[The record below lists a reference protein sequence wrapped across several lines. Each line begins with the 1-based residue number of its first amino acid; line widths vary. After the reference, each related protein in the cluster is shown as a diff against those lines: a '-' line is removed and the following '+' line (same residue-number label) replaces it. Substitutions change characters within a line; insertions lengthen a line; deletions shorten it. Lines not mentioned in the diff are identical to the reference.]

1 MLLLAAMLP
10 ALAQEVDKLS
20 AGTKVFL
27 QRRANNLLEDTAVI
41 KKSTFAKPQAIQGV
55 EYVDCFISLNEG
67 ASISDLEDLGVEV
80 NGVYDHFITA
90 RVPIGQIEAVSQLE
104 CVKQVSIAR
113 KLKPLTDEA
122 KTVTNADKVW
132 DGLNNGLPQEYDG
145 TGVVLGIIDDGIEFN
160 HLAFKDA
167 DGNTR
172 VKAIYKP
179 NDSSAGTGGVKTSI
193 DGVELPGYAYTTATA
208 IAAQTTDDTSA
219 SHGTHTTG
227 CAAGSKVGNY
237 SGMAPN
243 VDLVLAGCGEDLTET
258 ALINSAK
265 YIANYAKSVGKPCV
279 ISISIGGETGPHDGK
294 SGTSIGYDE
303 VAEKYGAVILLAA
316 GNEADC
322 TGYATKTLSSNSDAM
337 AVIHTGTSYFNSN
350 YSSSYGLVGA
360 CDIWNSTNE
369 ELKVT
374 VKVLN
379 SSGTAVYT
387 SQAMSSGT
395 ISANTLSSYF
405 STSGSQGITIEGGV
419 DANNNR
425 YNINIWAQLGRN
437 QGSYKVAYIITG
449 KAGNVINVFT
459 ENNYSQLASSGS
471 VSGYTLSAG
480 LSDGTMCDD
489 MTGSK
494 TISVGAAA
502 TRLTVPTYYGSRT
515 SQLSN
520 GSYDEGDVAYFSSFG
535 TDYNGVNHPFIT
547 APGHSVVSSLNRHD
561 TSGYISNSYGS
572 YRVSLGSNTYDYW
585 GWMSGTSMATPISA
599 GVVALYLQADPT
611 LDVDGVKDVIAHTAT
626 AYSNPAS
633 PAKQRGNGIINAL
646 AGIEY
651 ILNNTNTPRITA
663 TPASVAFGDQVA
675 GGTYTQTF
683 TVTGANLEGNI
694 TLAKSGSSAFSI
706 SPTSV
711 AKATAE
717 GDGATI
723 TVTFKPTAY
732 TTADYTGTV
741 TLTSSNATTVTVVL
755 TGKGVYT
762 APVIAANP
770 TSLTFTGNSG
780 STYTKTV
787 TITGSN
793 LQGNITAAIQN
804 DANGYYSVSPTSFT
818 ASPQTVT
825 VTWHPTAGGNSTANL
840 VLTTTGTGANSV
852 TVPLSGTAQGPTITA
867 NPTNVTFADA
877 YATRTYTKT
886 VTVTGTNLSQNITAS
901 ISGANVYSIDK
912 TSLGTSGGTITVTY
926 APTLAGT
933 TSATLSLSSNGAST
947 VTVPITGTAQAATPT
962 LVVSPTALSFTAD
975 AEQQTTQTFNVT
987 GRFISSDVALALSGA
1002 NSTMFTVS
1010 PATIPAASISD
1021 NTPVTVTVTFTAPA
1035 DDGTYTGTVTLTSNG
1050 AEAQTVALNAEV
1062 STGGTAS
1069 DAYLDIAKYATI
1081 DEAGW
1086 RTALVNNLYKYTEY
1100 SENGIAWLTLPT
1112 YGAFVGARY
1121 STTSST
1127 VGSGHPQAWIECSL
1141 GTNNTY
1147 AGTTWTSEASYTN
1160 PFNGS
1165 SAFFT
1170 SATARAIGYNSRTNT
1185 DVRTISYYV
1194 TNTTAVKLSG
1204 TGRNGTNAT
1213 YPASLKV
1220 YECTKNGDNL
1230 IPSTTATKS
1239 LTNSSTTTFT
1249 LTADDLEASKIY
1261 KVETSIYRGYMYE
1274 IAFQT
1279 PLNKPSLSVTPSELS
1294 IKAAPGETAT
1304 ATFNVKGRLLTDNV
1318 AVTLTDQNGVFA
1330 VNPTNISISDA
1341 QAGSDVTVSFSSET
1355 EGTFTGTVT
1364 VVSGNLSET
1373 ISLIGV
1379 SADGG
1384 TASDNYLNIAKYAT
1398 INAAGWP
1405 TSSIENLYQ
1414 YKEYPE
1420 DDCAWLTVANYG
1432 VNIASDTQKWFTP
1445 NTIKSSAGSWD
1456 ATDIFFGDDTYFG
1469 ATGTSYY
1476 ANWTEDYQDFYV
1488 TNCTLV
1494 KQYAYNSS
1502 SNYPLIMTIYECT
1515 ENADGTLTAGTTA
1528 VQTIQSTVYSAT
1540 ELITSSALDASKIY
1554 KIRVYN
1560 DYSRLYEI
1568 GFQTPL
1574 TKPTL
1579 TIDPEELDFIAEPG
1593 QMQTQ
1598 TFTLTGMRLTEDV
1611 TLILTDEKGVYDIS
1625 VSSVSRADASA
1636 GVEVTV
1642 TFNAP
1647 EYDGS
1652 YRAQVMVS
1660 SGEASAQL
1668 GLYGSVGKPGSA
1680 YSRYLDIANYG
1691 TISTGNWYVDVID
1704 NPYKYTENVT
1714 DQVAWLTMP
1723 VYMAREAWL
1732 YNDQNWVGNY
1742 NNYYI
1747 HVSETEG
1754 LAWDAT
1760 DVFPGDDYYFTSTK
1774 SYGLGQVS
1782 TTNTDLAYT
1791 YYNVTNCT
1799 QVKAYGYNT
1808 SGTTSSYPAF
1818 IQIFELTENTDGTL
1832 TMSETRTDIQSTY
1845 TTSSDVTMTSIE
1857 LDPAKIYRVY
1867 VGGARSYFYEV
1878 AFRTPLPDEKT
1889 LAELVD
1895 AGVEQQHYKIVAG
1908 DLRLV
1913 YVSGD
1918 SKKLYC
1924 KDDNQFASKSIIEE
1938 GQIDYVKTKAGLQ
1951 NGDWDQSNWVVL
1963 YNSAGWSNEVVPLMG
1978 RRLKGVSGQFIDR
1991 TNPTVATSLVPQIYD
2006 ETEQAVNYMENVNTY
2021 ITCNFLGTTQTGSD
2035 GNTYFFVTPKP
2046 MEIAQINWAMWD
2058 EETGSFVVPPATG
2071 SSNQAH
2077 LDGGF
2082 YANDSEYDGT
2092 MPELRNGYV
2101 YNFVGM
2107 VRHEQVASSSIKAP
2121 RKAGVSNSYVVY
2133 PLSGMTDVGRVEGD
2147 VITAVSDLKA
2157 GAAVEVARYNVA
2169 GQRVDKNYRGVV
2181 IVMMSDGT
2189 SRKVVV
2195 R

>member
-20 AGTKVFL
+20 AGTKVYL
-27 QRRANNLLEDTAVI
+27 QRRANNLIEDTTVV
-41 KKSTFAKPQAIQGV
+41 KKSAFARPKTIQGV
-55 EYVDCFISLNEG
+55 EYIDCFISLNDDTS
-67 ASISDLEDLGVEV
+67 ASISDLEGLGVQV

-90 RVPIGQIEAVSQLE
+90 KVPIDKIEAVSQLD
-104 CVKQVSIAR
+104 CVKQVSVAR
-113 KLKPLTDEA
+113 VLKHLSDQA

-132 DGLNNGLPQEYDG
+132 DGTNYGLPQEYDG

-160 HLAFKDA
+160 HLAFKDTN
-167 DGNTR
+167 GNTR

-179 NDSSAGTGGVKTSI
+179 NDTSAGTGGTRVSI
-193 DGVELPGYAYTTATA
+193 DGVTLPGYAYTTASA

-219 SHGTHTTG
+219 SHGTHTAG

-243 VDLVLAGCGEDLTET
+243 VDLVLAGCGEELTET

-337 AVIHTGTSYFNSN
+337 AVIHTGTSYFNTN
-350 YSSSYGLVGA
+350 YSSSYGLVGS
-360 CDIWNSTNE
+360 CDIWNNTNE

-387 SQAMSSGT
+387 SPTMSSGT

-405 STSGSQGITIEGGV
+405 STTYSQGITIEGGV

-425 YNINIWAQLGRN
+425 YNINIWSQLGRN

-471 VSGYTLSAG
+471 VSGYTLSKG

-502 TRLTVPTYYGSRT
+502 TRLTVPTYYGNRT

-520 GSYDEGDVAYFSSFG
+520 DSYNEGDVAYFSSFG

-561 TSGYISNSYGS
+561 TSGYISNTYGS

-651 ILNNTNTPRITA
+651 ILNNSSTPKITA
-663 TPASVAFGDQVA
+663 TPTTLAFGETNVGESA
-675 GGTYTQTF
+675 TMTFNVSGT
-683 TVTGANLEGNI
+683 NLEGNI
-694 TLAKSGSSAFSI
+694 TATLSGNGFSLSSN
-706 SPTSV
+706 SV
-711 AKATAE
+711 TTAE
-717 GDGATI
+717 AANGKDI
-723 TVTFKPTAY
+723 TVTFTP
-732 TTADYTGTV
+732 TTAGSYSGTV
-741 TLTSSNATTVTVVL
+741 TLTSSNAESVTVNLTGMGHVLTPTINVSSNALAFDATYVNESSTKKFTVTGADLSERITL
-755 TGKGVYT
+755 TLNDPNGVFSLSQQSVT
-762 APVIAANP
+762 AAVAMNG
-770 TSLTFTGNSG
+770 TGREI
-780 STYTKTV
+780 TV
-787 TITGSN
+787 TF
-793 LQGNITAAIQN
+793 
-804 DANGYYSVSPTSFT
+804 SPTATGDYSATVTLSSAGAESKIVTLNASADEHLPALT
-818 ASPQTVT
+818 ASPQSINF
-825 VTWHPTAGGNSTANL
+825 G
-840 VLTTTGTGANSV
+840 SV
-852 TVPLSGTAQGPTITA
+852 EPNTQVAKTFTLSGEYLLGDVTLTL
-867 NPTNVTFADA
+867 NDENNVF
-877 YATRTYTKT
+877 
-886 VTVTGTNLSQNITAS
+886 S
-901 ISGANVYSIDK
+901 ISDAIVAQAEAE
-912 TSLGTSGGTITVTY
+912 SGKTITVTF
-926 APTLAGT
+926 
-933 TSATLSLSSNGAST
+933 
-947 VTVPITGTAQAATPT
+947 QAADE
-962 LVVSPTALSFTAD
+962 A
-975 AEQQTTQTFNVT
+975 
-987 GRFISSDVALALSGA
+987 
-1002 NSTMFTVS
+1002 
-1010 PATIPAASISD
+1010 
-1021 NTPVTVTVTFTAPA
+1021 
-1035 DDGTYTGTVTLTSNG
+1035 TYTGRITVSTSG
-1050 AEAQTVALNAEV
+1050 LQDITVSLNAEV
-1062 STGGTAS
+1062 SSGGTAS

-1086 RTALVNNLYKYTEY
+1086 NTSLVDKLYTYTEY
-1100 SENGIAWLTLPT
+1100 ESDECAWLTLPM
-1112 YGAFVGARY
+1112 YGAFVGAKY
-1121 STTSST
+1121 STTSTTISS
-1127 VGSGHPQAWIECSL
+1127 GSPQKWI
-1141 GTNNTY
+1141 
-1147 AGTTWTSEASYTN
+1147 ATSVSQANQCASASWSATDVYL
-1160 PFNGS
+1160 GS
-1165 SAFFT
+1165 SNYFT
-1170 SATARAIGYNSRTNT
+1170 SAIAMAVGTNSNSSTT
-1185 DVRTISYYV
+1185 EKSVTFYV
-1194 TNTTAVKLSG
+1194 TNTTAVKLYANQRSR
-1204 TGRNGTNAT
+1204 TTT
-1213 YPASLKV
+1213 YPTTLKI
-1220 YECTKNGDNL
+1220 YECQEGTDGTL
-1230 IPSTTATKS
+1230 TASTTAAKSGS
-1239 LTNSSTTTFT
+1239 LTTSGTNSIS
-1249 LTADDLEASKIY
+1249 LTDLDENKIY
-1261 KVETSIYRGYMYE
+1261 KVVASQARGYLYE
-1274 IAFQT
+1274 IGFQT
-1279 PLNKPSLSVTPSELS
+1279 PLNKPSLKATPEELS
-1294 IKAAPGETAT
+1294 MRAAPGETVT
-1304 ATFNVKGRLLTDNV
+1304 STFNVNGRKLTSNV
-1318 AVTLTDQNGVFA
+1318 TATLTDANGVFA
-1330 VNPTNISISDA
+1330 LAPTSISIADA
-1341 QAGSDVTVSFSSET
+1341 EAGTDVTVTFNAPAN
-1355 EGTFTGTVT
+1355 EGTYTGTVSL
-1364 VVSGNLSET
+1364 VSGDLTATVNLT
-1373 ISLIGV
+1373 GICR
-1379 SADGG
+1379 DGG
-1384 TASDNYLNIAKYAT
+1384 TASDSYLNIAKYTTIEEAGAT
-1398 INAAGWP
+1398 VSGMETI
-1405 TSSIENLYQ
+1405 
-1414 YKEYPE
+1414 YKYTEYDE
-1420 DDCAWLTVANYG
+1420 DECAWLTLSNNG
-1432 VNIASDTQKWFTP
+1432 VMQADATQNWY
-1445 NTIKSSAGSWD
+1445 SSTSLTRYSNSWD
-1456 ATDIFFGDDTYFG
+1456 ASDIFPGDD
-1469 ATGTSYY
+1469 AYY
-1476 ANWTEDYQDFYV
+1476 GSNSAYSVYGSGNQTFYV
-1488 TNCTLV
+1488 TNCNQVKALV
-1494 KQYAYNSS
+1494 KDGSTSKAT
-1502 SNYPLIMTIYECT
+1502 LAIYECV
-1515 ENADGTLTAGTTA
+1515 ENADGTITASSTAFDSQQGGASGTA
-1528 VQTIQSTVYSAT
+1528 VITSAT
-1540 ELITSSALDASKIY
+1540 LDASKIY
-1554 KIRVYN
+1554 MVQLTGGGSYP
-1560 DYSRLYEI
+1560 DLLEI

-1579 TIDPEELDFIAEPG
+1579 TVDPVELDFIAEPG
-1593 QMQTQ
+1593 QQLSQ
-1598 TFTLTGMRLTEDV
+1598 TFTVTGKRLSEDV
-1611 TLILTDEKGVYDIS
+1611 TLLLTDENGVYEVLVTSI
-1625 VSSVSRADASA
+1625 SRAEAEN
-1636 GVEVTV
+1636 GTQVTV

-1647 EYDGS
+1647 DYDGS
-1652 YRAQVMVS
+1652 YRGTITLS
-1660 SGEASAQL
+1660 SGNATEQL
-1668 GLYGSVGKPGSA
+1668 GLYGSVGAPGSA
-1680 YSRYLDIANYG
+1680 YSRYLNIANYG
-1691 TISTGNWYVDVID
+1691 TIGTGNWYTSIID
-1704 NPYKYTENVT
+1704 NPYKYTENAT

-1760 DVFPGDDYYFTSTK
+1760 DVFPGDDYYFTSAK

-1845 TTSSDVTMTSIE
+1845 TTSSDVTMTSVE

-1978 RRLKGVSGQFIDR
+1978 RRLKGVSGQFTDR

-2058 EETGSFVVPPATG
+2058 EETGCFVIPPATG

-2101 YNFVGM
+2101 YNFVGV

-2189 SRKVVV
+2189 SHKVVV

>member
-1 MLLLAAMLP
+1 MLLLAVMLP

-41 KKSTFAKPQAIQGV
+41 KKSTFAKPKAIQGV

-219 SHGTHTTG
+219 SHGTHTAG

-694 TLAKSGSSAFSI
+694 TLAKSGSSAFTI
-706 SPTSV
+706 SQTSV
-711 AKATAE
+711 TKATAE

-926 APTLAGT
+926 APTAAGT
-933 TSATLSLSSNGAST
+933 TNATLSLSSNGAST
-947 VTVPITGTAQAATPT
+947 VTVPITGTAQAATPA
-962 LVVSPTALSFTAD
+962 LIVSPTSLSFTAD
-975 AEQQTTQTFNVT
+975 AEQQATQTFAVT
-987 GRFISSDVALALSGA
+987 GRFISGDVALAVSGA
-1002 NSTMFTVS
+1002 NSSMFTVS
-1010 PATIPAASISD
+1010 PATIPASSID
-1021 NTPVTVTVTFTAPA
+1021 DTTPVTVTVTFNAPA
-1035 DDGTYTGTVTLTSNG
+1035 DDGTYTGTVTLTSEG
-1050 AEAQTVALNAEV
+1050 AESQTVALNAEV

-1081 DEAGW
+1081 DETGW

-1100 SENGIAWLTLPT
+1100 SENGIAWLTLPA

-1165 SAFFT
+1165 SAYFT
-1170 SATARAIGYNSRTNT
+1170 SATARAIGYNSRSNT
-1185 DVRTISYYV
+1185 EVRTISYYV

-1204 TGRNGTNAT
+1204 TGRNGTNTT

-1294 IKAAPGETAT
+1294 IKAAPGETVT
-1304 ATFNVKGRLLTDNV
+1304 STFNVNGRKLTSNV
-1318 AVTLTDQNGVFA
+1318 TATLTDANGVFA
-1330 VNPTNISISDA
+1330 LAPTSISIADA
-1341 QAGSDVTVSFSSET
+1341 EAGTDVTVTFNAPAN
-1355 EGTFTGTVT
+1355 EGTYTGTVSL
-1364 VVSGNLSET
+1364 VSGDLTATVNLT
-1373 ISLIGV
+1373 GICR
-1379 SADGG
+1379 DGG
-1384 TASDNYLNIAKYAT
+1384 TASDSYLNIAKYTTIDEAGAT
-1398 INAAGWP
+1398 VSGMETI
-1405 TSSIENLYQ
+1405 
-1414 YKEYPE
+1414 YKYTEYDE
-1420 DDCAWLTVANYG
+1420 DECAWLTLSNNG
-1432 VNIASDTQKWFTP
+1432 VMQADATQNWY
-1445 NTIKSSAGSWD
+1445 SSTSLTRYSNSWD
-1456 ATDIFFGDDTYFG
+1456 ASDIFPGDD
-1469 ATGTSYY
+1469 AYY
-1476 ANWTEDYQDFYV
+1476 GSNSAYSVYGSGNQTFYV
-1488 TNCTLV
+1488 TNCNQVKALV
-1494 KQYAYNSS
+1494 KDGSTRKAT
-1502 SNYPLIMTIYECT
+1502 LAIYECV
-1515 ENADGTLTAGTTA
+1515 ENADGTITASSTAFDSHQGGASGTA
-1528 VQTIQSTVYSAT
+1528 VITSAT
-1540 ELITSSALDASKIY
+1540 LDASKIY
-1554 KIRVYN
+1554 MVLLTGGGSYP
-1560 DYSRLYEI
+1560 DLLEI

-1579 TIDPEELDFIAEPG
+1579 TVDPVELDFIAEPG
-1593 QMQTQ
+1593 QQLSQ
-1598 TFTLTGMRLTEDV
+1598 TFTVTGKRLSEDV
-1611 TLILTDEKGVYDIS
+1611 TLLLTDENGVYEVS
-1625 VSSVSRADASA
+1625 VTSISRAEAEN
-1636 GVEVTV
+1636 GTQVTV

-1647 EYDGS
+1647 DYDGS
-1652 YRAQVMVS
+1652 YRGTITLS
-1660 SGEASAQL
+1660 SGNATEQL

-1754 LAWDAT
+1754 LSWDAT

-1808 SGTTSSYPAF
+1808 SGTTSTYPAF
-1818 IQIFELTENTDGTL
+1818 IEIYELTENADGTL
-1832 TMSETRTDIQSTY
+1832 TMSDTATDHQNTY
-1845 TTSSDVTMTSIE
+1845 TTSSDVTMTSVE

-1938 GQIDYVKTKAGLQ
+1938 GQIDYVKIKAGLQ
-1951 NGDWDQSNWVVL
+1951 NRDWDQSNWVVL

-2058 EETGSFVVPPATG
+2058 EETGSFVIPPATG